1 MFGVERNCD
10 SKMKRE
16 DVFKESGNKGEAIVE
31 DILKSKFRSKYIH
44 NYLLRYYGFIWKVCS
59 TEIDFVLV
67 LDKYIF
73 LLEVKHYNRITGYDS
88 KKDEYLV
95 LINVNSRHLK
105 SPIYQNDNHRTMFSN
120 LLNIDVDDIVCIS
133 IITTDDGSENVYV
146 KDSKCAYREKN
157 HLVTR
162 NGLINLINEY
172 EHHNKPNLNRDLLF
186 ETIEC
191 ANFST
196 DEMYQNYHRKYC
208 KFFDENS
215 ELIKYRM
222 KFYSCKIC
230 GSQMVLRGEKGNYYA
245 GCINYKNCNSRTVSL
260 KNIDEYEIRESEIM
274 ERVIFNMSLDEY
286 RDIRQTLLEDID
298 NLKVEKATYSEVV
311 SKHQY
316 LEMDKKYKEKI
327 HILNKHLDENLKK
340 NSDMENYCKNLESQ
354 IYDLNNRLMEMKQS
368 YDALAEKYNNSLFVK
383 LKRLLGI
390 ET

>member
-1 MFGVERNCD
+1 
-10 SKMKRE
+10 MKRE
-16 DVFKESGNKGEAIVE
+16 EVFKESGEKGEAIVE

-44 NYLLRYYGFIWKVCS
+44 NYLLRYYGFVWNECS

-67 LDKYIF
+67 LDKYVF
-73 LLEVKHYNRITGYDS
+73 LLEVKHYNSITGYDS
-88 KKDEYLV
+88 RLDEYHV

-120 LLNIDVDDIVCIS
+120 LLNIDANDIVCIS
-133 IITTDDGSENVYV
+133 IITTDDESEYVYV
-146 KDSKCAYREKN
+146 RDSKCAYREKN

-172 EHHNKPNLNRDLLF
+172 EQHNKPNLNRDLLF
-186 ETIEC
+186 EIIEC
-191 ANFST
+191 SDFSNI
-196 DEMYQNYHRKYC
+196 EKYQNYHKKYC
-208 KFFDENS
+208 KFFDENR

-245 GCINYKNCNSRTVSL
+245 GCVNYKNCKSKTVSL
-260 KNIDEYEIRESEIM
+260 KNINEYEISESEIM

-286 RDIRQTLLEDID
+286 RDIRQTLLEEID
-298 NLKVEKATYSEVV
+298 NLKVEKATYSEIV

-327 HILNKHLDENLKK
+327 HILNKHLNENLKK
-340 NSDMENYCKNLESQ
+340 NSDMENYCKNLEGQ